1 MTSVTK
7 LKTRTSEEWRLRVDL
22 AAAFRLAEHFNWHE
36 GVANHFS
43 LAVSPDGRKFLM
55 NPKWKHFSSIRAS
68 DLLLLDADDT
78 EAMKRP
84 DAPDE
89 TAWCIHG
96 RMHALVPS
104 ARCVLHLHPAYA
116 TALVSLADPEIKP
129 IDQNTARFY
138 KRVAYDLGYEGM
150 ANSDAEGNRLAGL
163 LPTVRD
169 SLARALLWGSAWDLT
184 RDAERTAD
192 WFIDLCRIAL
202 PVEPDIAIFVE
213 VMGYARDYAVARYL
227 PSDAASAARRTLIA
241 ASRSAF
247 DRTDGDPGRRLGG
260 FSRAFLSSAK
270 AGRGE

>member
-7 LKTRTSEEWRLRVDL
+7 LKTRTSEEWQLRVDL

-55 NPKWKHFSSIRAS
+55 NPKWKHFSGIRAS
-68 DLLLLDADDT
+68 DLLLLDADDS

-96 RMHALVPS
+96 RMHALVPG
-104 ARCVLHLHPAYA
+104 ARCVLHLHPAHA
-116 TALVSLADPEIKP
+116 TALAGLADPEIKP

-163 LPTVRD
+163 LGNHKTMM
-169 SLARALLWGSAWDLT
+169 
-184 RDAERTAD
+184 
-192 WFIDLCRIAL
+192 
-202 PVEPDIAIFVE
+202 
-213 VMGYARDYAVARYL
+213 MGNHGI
-227 PSDAASAARRTLIA
+227 LIA
-241 ASRSAF
+241 AATVAEAFDELYYLERACQTLVLAYSTGQKLNVMSDDVAEQTARDWDLYSHSAF
-247 DRTDGDPGRRLGG
+247 AHFEEMKKVLDRKDP
-260 FSRAFLSSAK
+260 SYA
-270 AGRGE
+270 E

>member
-1 MTSVTK
+1 MTSVTR
-7 LKTRTSEEWRLRVDL
+7 LKTRMSEEWQLRVDL

-55 NPKWKHFSSIRAS
+55 NPKWKHFSGIKAS
-68 DLLLLDADDT
+68 DLLLLDAEDT

-96 RMHALVPS
+96 RMHALVPG
-104 ARCVLHLHPAYA
+104 ARCVFHLHPACA
-116 TALVSLADPEIKP
+116 TALAGLADPEIKP

-163 LPTVRD
+163 LGNHKTMMMGNHGILIAAATVAEAFDELYYLERACQTLV
-169 SLARALLWGSAWDLT
+169 LAYSTGQKLNVMSDAV
-184 RDAERTAD
+184 AERTARD
-192 WFIDLCRIAL
+192 WDLYGDSSFAHFEEMKKVLDRKD
-202 PVEPDIAIFVE
+202 PS
-213 VMGYARDYAVARYL
+213 YA
-227 PSDAASAARRTLIA
+227 
-241 ASRSAF
+241 
-247 DRTDGDPGRRLGG
+247 
-260 FSRAFLSSAK
+260 
-270 AGRGE
+270 E